1 MINSLKTRIYNPAY
15 LAGFG
20 AALRVAAIFVV
31 VSLAMPAQAQ
41 IFLPASDS
49 ENTQGQTSAMS
60 SEEDSATQK
69 PVSWYDYPEIELRAL
84 DKITARATTF
94 KTRVGETVRFGDIYI
109 KVQACRKPPAIEKLE
124 SAAFIQVWEQE
135 AEAAQS
141 RWVFSGWMFASNP
154 ALSAMDHV
162 IYDVWVIQCI
172 GPDPEP
178 EPAAEPE
185 MDDEQAEVNTGE
197 TVDSQNESPEGAAT
211 SDIIEDSDEVNSGD
225 TQSDNTN
232 RLIDSLLG
240 E

>member
-1 MINSLKTRIYNPAY
+1 MAVFLIAISSALPAH
-15 LAGFG
+15 
-20 AALRVAAIFVV
+20 
-31 VSLAMPAQAQ
+31 AQ
-41 IFLPASDS
+41 IFLPDTGN
-49 ENTQGQTSAMS
+49 ENIEEQTPDTAFEDES
-60 SEEDSATQK
+60 STQK

-109 KVQACRKPPAIEKLE
+109 KVQACRKPPAIEKME

-135 AEAAQS
+135 AETAQS

-178 EPAAEPE
+178 EPVVESE
-185 MDDEQAEVNTGE
+185 MDAQQA
-197 TVDSQNESPEGAAT
+197 DSDSEEISNPQNESAETPG
-211 SDIIEDSDEVNSGD
+211 IMEDSEGNSSDD
-225 TQSDNTN
+225 TQSDDTN